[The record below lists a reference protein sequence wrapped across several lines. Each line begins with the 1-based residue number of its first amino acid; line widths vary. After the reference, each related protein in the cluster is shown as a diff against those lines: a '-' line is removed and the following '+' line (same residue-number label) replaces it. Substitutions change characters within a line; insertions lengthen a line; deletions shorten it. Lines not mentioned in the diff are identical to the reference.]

1 MCYND
6 AMKAKDILERYA
18 PEIDAALR
26 ASLPAGEE
34 RLSGFYGMMRY
45 ALGWADAQF
54 QPAQADVGKRW
65 RPALCL
71 LACAAAGDGNY
82 HRALPAAAALELVH
96 NFSLIH
102 DDIEDGSLERR
113 HRPTVWQLWGIPQG
127 VNTGD
132 GLLMLAHQALARL
145 ADVGVEAATVVAVTQ
160 VLDQAC
166 LELCQGQFLD
176 LSYEGRLDVTV
187 DDYLAMISGKSAA
200 LIAAAA
206 QIGAMLAL
214 ATPAIVEHY
223 RRFGQRLGL
232 AFQIADDVLGIWG
245 DPAVTGKPAADD
257 LARRKKSLPVVYAL
271 GQPGGPWL
279 AALYRQEVL
288 SPADVHQA
296 LAVLDGVGARAYA
309 QGMAERYRDEA
320 LAELAAT
327 GVQNEAQEQLLTLA
341 HFAVERAY

>member
-1 MCYND
+1 MCYNI
-6 AMKAKDILERYA
+6 AMNAKDILDRYA

-26 ASLPAGEE
+26 ASLPAADE
-34 RLSGFYGMMRY
+34 RLNGFYGMMRY
-45 ALGWADAQF
+45 ALGWADENL
-54 QPAQADVGKRW
+54 QPTRADAGKRW
-65 RPALCL
+65 RPVLCL

-82 HRALPAAAALELVH
+82 HRALPAVAALELLH

-145 ADVGVEAATVVAVTQ
+145 ADAGVEAATVVAVTQ

-176 LSYEGRLDVTV
+176 LSYEGRLDVSV
-187 DDYLAMISGKSAA
+187 DDYLAMIGGKSAA
-200 LIAAAA
+200 LIAAAT

-223 RRFGQRLGL
+223 RRCGQRLGL

-288 SPADVHQA
+288 SPADVARA
-296 LAVLDGVGARAYA
+296 LALLDEAGARAYA

-327 GVQNEAQEQLLTLA
+327 GLQNAAQEQLLTMA

>member
-1 MCYND
+1 MCYNA
-6 AMKAKDILERYA
+6 AMNAKDILERYA
-18 PEIDAALR
+18 PQIDAALR
-26 ASLPAGEE
+26 ASLPAGDE
-34 RLSGFYGMMRY
+34 RLGGFYGMMRY

-54 QPAQADVGKRW
+54 QPTQADVGKRW

-71 LACAAAGDGNY
+71 LACAAAGDGSY
-82 HRALPAAAALELVH
+82 HHALPAAAALELVH

-113 HRPTVWQLWGIPQG
+113 HRPTVWHLWGIPQG

-145 ADVGVEAATVVAVTQ
+145 VEAGVEAATIVAVTR

-187 DDYLAMISGKSAA
+187 DDYLAMIGGKSAA

-206 QIGAMLAL
+206 QMGAMLAP
-214 ATPAIVEHY
+214 ATPASVEHY
-223 RRFGQRLGL
+223 RCFGQRLGL

-271 GQPGGPWL
+271 RQPGGWRL

-288 SPADVHQA
+288 RPSDVQQA
-296 LAVLDGVGARAYA
+296 LLLLDEAGARAYA
-309 QGMAERYRDEA
+309 QDMAANYRDEA

-327 GVQNEAQEQLLTLA
+327 GLQNEAQEQLLTLA

>member
-1 MCYND
+1 MCYNV
-6 AMKAKDILERYA
+6 AMNAKDILERYA

-26 ASLPAGEE
+26 ASLPAGDE
-34 RLSGFYGMMRY
+34 RLGGFYGMMRY

-54 QPAQADVGKRW
+54 QPTQADVGKRW

-71 LACAAAGDGNY
+71 LACAAAGDGHY

-113 HRPTVWQLWGIPQG
+113 HRPTVWYLWGIPQG

-145 ADVGVEAATVVAVTQ
+145 ADAGVEAATIVAVTR

-187 DDYLAMISGKSAA
+187 DDYLAMIGGKSAA

-206 QIGAMLAL
+206 QMGVMLAA

-271 GQPGGPWL
+271 GQPGGPRL

-288 SPADVHQA
+288 SPGDVQQA
-296 LAVLDGVGARAYA
+296 LALLDEAGARAYA
-309 QGMAERYRDEA
+309 QGMAARYRDEA
-320 LAELAAT
+320 LGELAAT
-327 GVQNEAQEQLLTLA
+327 GIHNEAQEQLITLA